1 MGIFN
6 KSGPSG
12 TAPVINA
19 GAPKPAEN
27 NAHGRPITPAPVA
40 GSPAQAETAKPQVAG
55 AQSPQPDAGRMAEVP
70 KA

>member
-6 KSGPSG
+6 KSEPSG

-40 GSPAQAETAKPQVAG
+40 GSPAQAETAKVQP
-55 AQSPQPDAGRMAEVP
+55 AQANAAKPVETRKV
-70 KA
+70 